1 LNLYER
7 ERVFLGNT
15 MVRCPICAGWFPY
28 SLIAK
33 QIAKPK
39 HDKRLILKILEQH
52 NRSMITG
59 EILEQYNKLYS
70 TPITRRHLS
79 NILKALEKQGLVKG
93 KTLSWG
99 RYGRTTVWRR
109 IYRY

>member
-1 LNLYER
+1 MSDSK
-7 ERVFLGNT
+7 T
-15 MVRCPICAGWFPY
+15 IVRCPICAGWFPY

-33 QIAKPK
+33 QILKSK

-52 NRSMITG
+52 HHSMITG
-59 EILEQYNKLYS
+59 EILLQYNKLHS
-70 TPITRRHLS
+70 TPITIRHLR
-79 NILKALEKQGLVKG
+79 NILKTLEKQGLVKG
-93 KTLSWG
+93 KVHSLG